1 MSLKIL
7 VTGDVDGNM
16 STLFKKIDSVNKKV
30 RRYLSLINE
39 KTEKSVQ

>member
-16 STLFKKIDSVNKKV
+16 ATLFKKIDSVNKKV
-30 RRYLSLINE
+30 RRFL
-39 KTEKSVQ
+39 

>member
-16 STLFKKIDSVNKKV
+16 ATLFKKIDSVNKKV
-30 RRYLSLINE
+30 RGKRNNNL
-39 KTEKSVQ
+39 